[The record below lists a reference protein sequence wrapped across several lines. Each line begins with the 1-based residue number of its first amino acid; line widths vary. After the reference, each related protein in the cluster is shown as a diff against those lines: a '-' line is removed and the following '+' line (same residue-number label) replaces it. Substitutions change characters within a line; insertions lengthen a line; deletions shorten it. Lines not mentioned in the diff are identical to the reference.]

1 MLQTIATAPT
11 QETSNDRAVLRRL
24 WGYLSTHWRLLSA
37 LLFMLIL
44 SSIGQAASPAIIGRA
59 VDEFIGGNDAAGLQ
73 QMMLLLAAV
82 YLIGYLGFIG
92 QMRLIGIIS
101 QRFLK
106 QLRLDIF
113 EHVQRLSLSY
123 FSKGQT
129 GDLMSRLVNDT
140 DVIGNLFSQ
149 SLSQAV
155 GSIFGLVG
163 IVIAMFALNWQLAI
177 VTVLMIPAMFAVTAF
192 FSKRARLAYRET
204 RETLGHLSAQL
215 EEDLSSIR
223 ETQAFN
229 RATLN
234 ILDFELDSAAYR
246 DASVNAA
253 RITSAFSPTMNVL
266 SMIAMALVIAAGGW
280 LAINDAITVGL
291 VISFL
296 AYVQL
301 FFGPV
306 QQISSLYTQMQS
318 AMAASERVFE
328 LLDTPPMIIDH
339 ADAKPMPPIKGDVRL
354 EHVAF
359 GYEPDKLV
367 LKDISLEVKAGETI
381 AFIGETGSG
390 KSTLVNLIGRF
401 YEINDGRI
409 LIDAHDI
416 RDVSKQSLRQQ
427 MGVVPQNAFL
437 FSGTILDNIRYGAP
451 EAPLEA
457 VIEAAKAAKVHE
469 FIEALPDG
477 YESQVGQRGSNLSKG
492 QRQLLSIAR
501 AILAAPRLLILD
513 EATANI
519 DTRTERLV
527 QEALDN
533 LLKGRTAF
541 VIAHRLSTIRNAD
554 QIIVL
559 GGGYVLERGIHED
572 LLAKG
577 GTYAKLYNKQLQPGT

>member
-1 MLQTIATAPT
+1 
-11 QETSNDRAVLRRL
+11 
-24 WGYLSTHWRLLSA
+24 
-37 LLFMLIL
+37 LFMLIL

-73 QMMLLLAAV
+73 QMMGLLAVV

-113 EHVQRLSLSY
+113 EHVQRLSLGY
-123 FSKGQT
+123 FTKGQT

-140 DVIGNLFSQ
+140 DVIGTLFSQ
-149 SLSQAV
+149 SLSQAL

-177 VTVLMIPAMFAVTAF
+177 VTVLIIPAMFAVTAF
-192 FSKRARLAYRET
+192 FSKRARVAYRET
-204 RETLGHLSAQL
+204 RETLGHLSAHL
-215 EEDLSSIR
+215 EEDLASTR

-234 ILDFELDSAAYR
+234 ILHFEMDSAAYR
-246 DASVNAA
+246 DASVDAA
-253 RITSAFSPTMNVL
+253 RITSAFSPTMDVL
-266 SMIAMALVIAAGGW
+266 STFATALVVAIGGW
-280 LAINDAITVGL
+280 LAMSDVITVG
-291 VISFL
+291 VVVSFL
-296 AYVQL
+296 AYAQR
-301 FFGPV
+301 FFWPV

-318 AMAASERVFE
+318 ALAASERVFE
-328 LLDTPPMIIDH
+328 LLDTPPTIIDH
-339 ADAKPMPPIKGDVRL
+339 ANAKPIPLIKGDVRL

-359 GYEPDKLV
+359 GYETDKLI
-367 LKDISLEVKAGETI
+367 LKDISLEAKAGQTI
-381 AFIGETGSG
+381 ALIGETGSG

-409 LIDAHDI
+409 LIDGHDI
-416 RDVSKQSLRQQ
+416 RDVTKQSLRQQ

-437 FSGTILDNIRYGAP
+437 FSGTILDNIRYGVPDAT
-451 EAPLEA
+451 LEA
-457 VIEAAKAAKVHE
+457 VIVAAKAAHLHE
-469 FIEALPDG
+469 FIEGLADG

-492 QRQLLSIAR
+492 QRQLLCIAR
-501 AILAAPRLLILD
+501 AILADPRLLILD
-513 EATANI
+513 EATASI

-527 QEALDN
+527 QRALDN
-533 LLKGRTAF
+533 LLEGRTAF

-554 QIIVL
+554 QIVVL
-559 GGGYVLERGIHED
+559 GDGYVIERGTHED

-577 GTYAKLYNKQLQPGT
+577 GTYAALYHKQITN